1 MLTKIDEVSTTV
13 TYMGFSVSGNST
25 ADPVWKIYRFTISG
39 ADLDIDSP
47 LGVLSKNAIWDD
59 RTTYSY
65 G

>member
-1 MLTKIDEVSTTV
+1 M
-13 TYMGFSVSGNST
+13 TYMGFSVSGNSN

-39 ADLDIDSP
+39 ADLDIESP
-47 LGVLSKNAIWDD
+47 TGVAAKNAIWDD